1 MKGEITRKQLVALLE
16 SLVAKRQTTTLY
28 VRTDDNHLIA
38 IGVAHGEIVSLIC
51 GPRQGERAIPQIRKM
66 RSGTYRLDDK
76 AMPHQRAGTS
86 LPSSKTLLSLLSA
99 DDDAPANDCDWL
111 QDVLCN
117 VLRDYVGPIA
127 PVVCRDT
134 VEAAGGVD
142 SPEKVRRVVE
152 ELAREIDDA
161 NEAKRFVARAQ
172 AELGSVIG

>member
-1 MKGEITRKQLVALLE
+1 MKAEITRKQLVGLLE
-16 SLVAKRQTTTLY
+16 TLVAKRQTTTLY

-38 IGVAHGEIVSLIC
+38 IGVDRGEIVSLIC

-66 RSGTYRLDDK
+66 RSGTYRLDDN
-76 AMPHQRAGTS
+76 ATPHRRAGTS
-86 LPSSKTLLSLLSA
+86 LPSSKTLLTLLSA
-99 DDDAPANDCDWL
+99 DDDAPSDDCDWL

-142 SPEKVRRVVE
+142 SPEKVRWVIE
-152 ELAREIDDA
+152 ELAREIDDTG
-161 NEAKRFVARAQ
+161 EAQRFVARAQ
-172 AELGSVIG
+172 AELGNSLG